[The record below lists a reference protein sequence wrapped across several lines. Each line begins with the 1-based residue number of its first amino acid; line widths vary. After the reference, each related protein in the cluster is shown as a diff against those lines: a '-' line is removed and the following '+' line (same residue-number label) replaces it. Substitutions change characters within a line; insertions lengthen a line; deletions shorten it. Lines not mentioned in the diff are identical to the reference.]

1 MELKGFTGRKKGL
14 LDELKMNA
22 VKLLLSIIEGTVDE
36 KIYEKVSQSLGDFQV
51 ILQRMETLYYEFVTE
66 ELELPENATFDA
78 VQKNLKSDSFDG
90 QISEGFDIY
99 DLLNQLGDVIQR
111 DRERLINFENNVAY
125 SFFKRNMGRIEV
137 NIEGDI

>member
-66 ELELPENATFDA
+66 ELELPENA
-78 VQKNLKSDSFDG
+78 S
-90 QISEGFDIY
+90 
-99 DLLNQLGDVIQR
+99 GD
-111 DRERLINFENNVAY
+111 NV
-125 SFFKRNMGRIEV
+125 
-137 NIEGDI
+137 

>member
-36 KIYEKVSQSLGDFQV
+36 KIYDKVSQSLGDFQV

-66 ELELPENATFDA
+66 ELELPENA
-78 VQKNLKSDSFDG
+78 SFDT
-90 QISEGFDIY
+90 
-99 DLLNQLGDVIQR
+99 V
-111 DRERLINFENNVAY
+111 
-125 SFFKRNMGRIEV
+125 
-137 NIEGDI
+137 

>member
-22 VKLLLSIIEGTVDE
+22 VKLLLSIIEGKVDE

-66 ELELPENATFDA
+66 ELELPENASLDT
-78 VQKNLKSDSFDG
+78 V
-90 QISEGFDIY
+90 
-99 DLLNQLGDVIQR
+99 
-111 DRERLINFENNVAY
+111 
-125 SFFKRNMGRIEV
+125 
-137 NIEGDI
+137 